1 MNLTEDQIS
10 IALFNM
16 NKYGGGFVQSLTV
29 CYRKADP
36 DNKEILVKSFNK
48 IFIKYANFNGQEESN

>member
-10 IALFNM
+10 IALSNM
-16 NKYGGGFVQSLTV
+16 DKFGGSFIQSLAV

-36 DNKEILVKSFNK
+36 DNKDILTFVFAKYFT
-48 IFIKYANFNGQEESN
+48 KYANFSNES

>member
-1 MNLTEDQIS
+1 MNLNQEQIS

-36 DNKEILVKSFNK
+36 DNKDILLKSFNK
-48 IFIKYANFNGQEESN
+48 IFIKYANFTNEN

>member
-1 MNLTEDQIS
+1 MNLNQEQIS

-16 NKYGGGFVQSLTV
+16 NKYGGGFVQSLAV

-36 DNKEILVKSFNK
+36 ENKDILLSVFAKYFT
-48 IFIKYANFNGQEESN
+48 KYANFQNG

>member
-1 MNLTEDQIS
+1 MNLNQEQIS

-36 DNKEILVKSFNK
+36 DNKDILLKSFNK
-48 IFIKYANFNGQEESN
+48 IFIKYANFTNEKN

>member
-1 MNLTEDQIS
+1 MNLTEEQIS

-36 DNKEILVKSFNK
+36 DNKDILLKSFNK
-48 IFIKYANFNGQEESN
+48 IFIKYANFTNEKN

>member
-1 MNLTEDQIS
+1 MSLTEEQIS

-16 NKYGGGFVQSLTV
+16 NKYGEGFVQSLTV

-36 DNKEILVKSFNK
+36 DNKEILIKSFNK
-48 IFIKYANFNGQEESN
+48 IFIKYANFTNA

>member
-1 MNLTEDQIS
+1 MNLTENQIS

-48 IFIKYANFNGQEESN
+48 IFIKYANFTNED

>member
-1 MNLTEDQIS
+1 MNLNEEQIS

-36 DNKEILVKSFNK
+36 DNKDILTFVFAKYFT
-48 IFIKYANFNGQEESN
+48 KYANFTND

>member
-1 MNLTEDQIS
+1 MNLNQEQIS

-36 DNKEILVKSFNK
+36 HNKEILVKSFNK
-48 IFIKYANFNGQEESN
+48 IFIKYANFSNEP

>member
-1 MNLTEDQIS
+1 MNLNEEQIS
-10 IALFNM
+10 VALFNM

-36 DNKEILVKSFNK
+36 DNKDILLKSFNK
-48 IFIKYANFNGQEESN
+48 IFIKYANFNG

>member
-1 MNLTEDQIS
+1 MNLNEEQIS

-36 DNKEILVKSFNK
+36 DNKDILLKSFNK
-48 IFIKYANFNGQEESN
+48 LFIKYANFTNEKN

>member
-1 MNLTEDQIS
+1 MNLTEDQIL

-36 DNKEILVKSFNK
+36 DNKEILIKSFNK
-48 IFIKYANFNGQEESN
+48 IFIKYANFPNED

>member
-1 MNLTEDQIS
+1 MNLTENQIS

-36 DNKEILVKSFNK
+36 DNKEILIKSFNK
-48 IFIKYANFNGQEESN
+48 IFIKYANFTNED